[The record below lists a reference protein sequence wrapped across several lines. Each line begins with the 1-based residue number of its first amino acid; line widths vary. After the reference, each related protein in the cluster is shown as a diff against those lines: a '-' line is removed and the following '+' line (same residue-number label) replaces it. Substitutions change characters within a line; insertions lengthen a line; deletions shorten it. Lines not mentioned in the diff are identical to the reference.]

1 MHYLIRFD
9 NPHYLP
15 YRNQTKFLCE
25 GHIVSTDF
33 LGTITWLALGIK
45 VSTAA
50 IKSSKNKLK
59 GQFTPK
65 RKTSKLGTDSQPN
78 IPTDEEK
85 SRGWGFVKNK
95 FLTDSRKKGTPGKS
109 EYVF

>member
-1 MHYLIRFD
+1 MLCPYTG
-9 NPHYLP
+9 
-15 YRNQTKFLCE
+15 YRNRR
-25 GHIVSTDF
+25 
-33 LGTITWLALGIK
+33 TINRPTSGLK

-50 IKSSKNKLK
+50 IKSSTSKLK

-78 IPTDEEK
+78 IPTDEDK

-109 EYVF
+109 EYVL